1 MGYLE
6 FVMTTDQSAEWRK
19 AIVGEMLS
27 KGICIEQ
34 IIPDVMIAEEFI
46 TTGKYPEKWEKED
59 AAKTQSGD
67 S

>member
-1 MGYLE
+1 
-6 FVMTTDQSAEWRK
+6 MTTDQSAEWRK

>member
-1 MGYLE
+1 MGCLE
-6 FVMTTDQSAEWRK
+6 FVMNTDESAEWRK

-34 IIPDVMIAEEFI
+34 IIPDVLIAEEFI
-46 TTGKYPEKWEKED
+46 TTGKYPKQWENV
-59 AAKTQSGD
+59 AKAQNGD

>member
-1 MGYLE
+1 MNAAEL
-6 FVMTTDQSAEWRK
+6 VEWRK
-19 AIVGEMLS
+19 AIVSEMLS

-46 TTGKYPEKWEKED
+46 TTGKYPKKWEQED
-59 AAKTQSGD
+59 AAKNQSGD